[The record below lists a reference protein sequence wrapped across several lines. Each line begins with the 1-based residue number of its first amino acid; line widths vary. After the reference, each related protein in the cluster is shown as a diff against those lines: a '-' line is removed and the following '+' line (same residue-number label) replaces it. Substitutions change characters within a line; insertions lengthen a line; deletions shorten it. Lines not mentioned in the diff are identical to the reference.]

1 MPRHETTS
9 ALRVASRLARVR
21 IVHLV
26 DALDTI
32 GGVPTYLGGLLPA
45 LASRGVQNIVLTGAA
60 AGTAPGAEVV
70 HVSAIEA
77 ATATVS
83 AALADELRAALGQ
96 ANPDIVYSHTARSP
110 AVVGVAAEVA
120 PVAVYAHDYFTIC
133 PGSERYLHRSVA
145 FCSEGFGARCFWRA
159 YTERTTNRRP
169 DRLVREIRRVARWQH
184 TWQQVSAVL
193 VASPFVAD
201 TYRAAGIPP
210 DRIKLV
216 PYSIEMPGH
225 IECAKEVD
233 VAYVGRLTDSKGVHV
248 LLEAMC
254 ELEGVTLTIAGDG
267 PERMA
272 LEAQAVRLGLQ
283 SRVRFAGWIQSAERD
298 DLLARSRVFAMPA
311 LWDEPFGIV
320 GVEALAAGVP
330 VVATDVGGIPSWL
343 DDQETGLLVP
353 RGDHLAFANALRR
366 LLGDEE
372 LRSSMGVLGRAAAS
386 RFSLGAHVDALL
398 DAFTDLRR

>member
-1 MPRHETTS
+1 
-9 ALRVASRLARVR
+9 VR

-45 LASRGVQNIVLTGAA
+45 LASRGVENTVLTGASG
-60 AGTAPGAEVV
+60 GTAPGAEVV
-70 HVSAIEA
+70 HVPAIEA
-77 ATATVS
+77 ATAAVS
-83 AALADELRAALGQ
+83 AVLADELRVALRR

-110 AVVGVAAEVA
+110 AVVAVAAEVA

-184 TWQQVSAVL
+184 TWQQVAAVL

-201 TYRAAGIPP
+201 TYRAAGIPA

-216 PYSIEMPGH
+216 PYSVEMPPQ
-225 IECAKEVD
+225 IERDKDVD
-233 VAYVGRLTDSKGVHV
+233 VAYIGRLTDSKGVHV
-248 LLEAMC
+248 LLEAISD
-254 ELEGVTLTIAGDG
+254 LEEVTLTIAGDG
-267 PERMA
+267 PERIA
-272 LEAQAVRLGLQ
+272 LEAQVVKLGLE
-283 SRVRFAGWIQSAERD
+283 SRVRFVGWIQSDERD

-353 RGDHLAFANALRR
+353 RGDRVAFADALRR
-366 LLGDEE
+366 LLSDGE
-372 LRSSMGVLGRAAAS
+372 LRSRMGTLARTAAN
-386 RFSLGAHVDALL
+386 RFSLVAHVDALL
-398 DAFTDLRR
+398 DAFADLRR